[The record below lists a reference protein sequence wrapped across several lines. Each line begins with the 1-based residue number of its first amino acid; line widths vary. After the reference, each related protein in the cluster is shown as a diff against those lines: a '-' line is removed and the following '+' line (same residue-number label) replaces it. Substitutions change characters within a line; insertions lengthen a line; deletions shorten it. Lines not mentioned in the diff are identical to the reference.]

1 MDFNDF
7 DNFTNNTNDDNNPDS
22 LEVSGNFNF
31 NFNQKKSFDIVT
43 LVISIIGGIAGYF
56 ASGFIYQSIQEDLW
70 SPLAIGIAFVVF
82 YLVVALVVFV
92 YSCINGNQ
100 VNSSN
105 GIPKNIIFMV
115 IALFVVLVSG
125 TVFEY
130 IYEMNFFGESSV
142 YTQPTS
148 YVFILDNSDS
158 MNSSD
163 PDDLKYEAINDIIS
177 SQNYDF
183 SYAIYSFNDTMT
195 CQREMAPKSQGVG
208 KIDIENFG
216 QTYIKT
222 TLEKLLKE
230 YDNGDIKG
238 AGKAPKFLLLSDGA
252 ASDITSYSDINS
264 ILNDYSDHSIAIST
278 VGLGNAD
285 DELLQRIADRTGGVY
300 IGIDEADQ
308 LENAMTTAIMKAG
321 DRYNRTFFTYR
332 YVPSMDFLYAI
343 MRIVFTAILG
353 FLISA
358 SMLFATGKEDD
369 VFLIIISSFITSVL
383 AGFILELGINM
394 FELDSEIMT
403 IVYMLLVAATFI
415 NSALAR
421 VFNNNFNTYIKSEY
435 QSLNN
440 DKSISSDSNCNTGDK
455 NLRF

>member
-7 DNFTNNTNDDNNPDS
+7 DNFTNNTNGDNDPTS
-22 LEVSGNFNF
+22 LGMSGNFNS
-31 NFNQKKSFDIVT
+31 NPKKSFDVVT
-43 LVISIIGGIAGYF
+43 LIISIIGGIAGYF
-56 ASGFIYQSIQEDLW
+56 ASGFIYQMIQEDLW

-100 VNSSN
+100 ANSS
-105 GIPKNIIFMV
+105 GMPKNIIFMI
-115 IALFVVLVSG
+115 IALVVVLISG
-125 TVFEY
+125 TFFEY
-130 IYEMNFFGESSV
+130 IYEMNFFGGGSV
-142 YTQPTS
+142 YMKPTS

-163 PDDLKYEAINDIIS
+163 PDDLKYEAIDDIIS
-177 SQNYDF
+177 SQNDDF
-183 SYAIYSFNDTMT
+183 PYAIYSFNDTMT

-208 KIDIENFG
+208 KIDSENSG

-230 YDNGDIKG
+230 FDNGNIKG
-238 AGKAPKFLLLSDGA
+238 AGDAPKFLLLSDGA
-252 ASDITSYSDINS
+252 ASDIGSYSDMNS
-264 ILNDYSDHSIAIST
+264 VLNDYSEHSIAIST

-285 DELLQRIADRTGGVY
+285 DELLQQIANRTGGVY

-308 LENAMTTAIMKAG
+308 LENAMATAITKTS

-343 MRIVFTAILG
+343 MRIVFTAIVG
-353 FLISA
+353 FVISA

-369 VFLIIISSFITSVL
+369 GSLIIISSLITSVL

-403 IVYMLLVAATFI
+403 IAYMLLVAATFI
-415 NSALAR
+415 NNVLAR
-421 VFNNNFNTYIKSEY
+421 VFNNNFNMYTGSEY
-435 QSLNN
+435 QSVNN
-440 DKSISSDSNCNTGDK
+440 DKSIGSSSNYNTGDK